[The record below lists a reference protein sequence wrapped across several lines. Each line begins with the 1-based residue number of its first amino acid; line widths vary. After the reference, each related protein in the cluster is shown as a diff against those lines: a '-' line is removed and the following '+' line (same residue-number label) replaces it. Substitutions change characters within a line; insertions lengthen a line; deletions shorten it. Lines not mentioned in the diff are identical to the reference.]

1 MTKEEEFDK
10 QSIDLMQE
18 QMTVI
23 HGEPLTVGINATLN
37 LLENLISQSPPDL
50 QEKAI
55 IAASDVLTRI
65 ANSLKEEQDLIH

>member
-1 MTKEEEFDK
+1 MTKEEFNK

-55 IAASDVLTRI
+55 MVTSDTLTRL
-65 ANSLKEEQDLIH
+65 ANSLKEEMDLIH